1 MSALSDA
8 LAAMDKATKGPWV
21 IDYGYSDWG
30 MPKTNLILNSAGDLE
45 KPIAEIPSVT
55 PYCMGASQKDI
66 DTSRK
71 AWANTRIIAAAPNMA
86 AWIEKALPW
95 VEIRAERL
103 RTLLILARAEK
114 DEAYAELI
122 ADASEELA
130 ALDALLAEAKG
141 DGK

>member
-71 AWANTRIIAAAPNMA
+71 AWANTRIIAAAPDMA
-86 AWIEKALPW
+86 AWIEKALPYIG
-95 VEIRAERL
+95 EIRDSTED
-103 RTLLILARAEK
+103 TINMYDPEFM
-114 DEAYAELI
+114 
-122 ADASEELA
+122 SEESLEA
-130 ALDALLAEAKG
+130 FMDELKKLDALLAEAKG